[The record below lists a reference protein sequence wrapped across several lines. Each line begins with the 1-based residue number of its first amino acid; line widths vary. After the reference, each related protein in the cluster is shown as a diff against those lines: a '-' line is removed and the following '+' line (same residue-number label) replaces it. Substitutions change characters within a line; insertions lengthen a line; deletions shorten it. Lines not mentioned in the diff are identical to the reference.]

1 MFARRQSAHWSDLG
15 MTIATRLGRA
25 IGSLA
30 LGLGLCLGILAA
42 PGNGAAEDT
51 LPPAIR
57 TIIAAPRYAGAS
69 WGLRVVDVQSGQV
82 LQQLGPDALFF
93 TGSVRKLFSVA
104 AALGALG
111 AEHRFT
117 TPVYRRGAVAADGV
131 LQGDLVL
138 VASGDLTL
146 GGRTTG
152 DGEVAFTDFDHT
164 EANSLGSAILTA
176 PDPLAGIDMLARQVA
191 ASGIRR
197 VQGEVIVDDRLFD
210 HFRVPNGNVLITP
223 VILNDNLV
231 DVTIEPTVPGQPA
244 KVEWR
249 PRSAAFTVEPH
260 VATVAAGGEKRIE
273 LTVNGAVGT
282 VSGQIPA
289 GYKPDL
295 PGVPTLV
302 QTFRIEDP
310 SAYLRTAFIEALVR
324 AGVAIDA
331 APVAPNPASR
341 LPAPGSYE
349 AGERVAA
356 LVSPPYAHYA
366 RLILKVSHNLGANLS
381 LMLVGLSQ
389 GARTVGDALAAERR
403 LLVRDYGLPETGF
416 DFPTNGSG
424 SPDSRATPQ
433 AIVGLL
439 QAMRGRPAFDTYFAA
454 LPVLGVDGSL
464 ASIGRLPPD
473 PAIAPAIGKV
483 YAKTGTTFADG
494 ALKAQVFAGYIDA
507 RSGRRLAYVVYV
519 NDATGIRDIAGVIQV
534 FRDEGAISAVI
545 RDKD

>member
-1 MFARRQSAHWSDLG
+1 MTPRIRLRRV
-15 MTIATRLGRA
+15 IAG
-25 IGSLA
+25 LA
-30 LGLGLCLGILAA
+30 LGLCLCLS
-42 PGNGAAEDT
+42 PGAGRAVADDV

-57 TIIAAPRYAGAS
+57 DIIAAPRYAGAS
-69 WGLRVVDVQSGQV
+69 WGLRVVDLQSGQV
-82 LQQLGPDALFF
+82 LQQLGPDSLFF
-93 TGSVRKLFSVA
+93 TGSVRKLFSVGT
-104 AALGALG
+104 ALGALG
-111 AEHRFT
+111 PDHRFT
-117 TPVYRRGAVAADGV
+117 TPVYRRGAVSADGV

-146 GGRTTG
+146 GGRTTPE
-152 DGEVAFTDFDHT
+152 GEVAFTDFDHT

-176 PDPLAGIDMLARQVA
+176 PDPLAGLDALARQVA
-191 ASGIRR
+191 AAGIRR
-197 VQGEVIVDDRLFD
+197 VGGEVIVDDRLFE

-231 DVTIEPTVPGQPA
+231 DVTILPTAPGQPA
-244 KVEWR
+244 QVDWR

-260 VATVAAGGEKRIE
+260 VVTVAAGEEQRIE
-273 LTVNGAVGT
+273 LTTKGTVGI
-282 VSGQIPA
+282 VSGQIPVGA
-289 GYKPDL
+289 RPGL
-295 PGVPTLV
+295 PGVATLV

-310 SAYLRTAFIEALVR
+310 SAYLRTAFIEALGR
-324 AGVAIDA
+324 AGVAVDA
-331 APVAPNPASR
+331 VPVAPNPAAG
-341 LPAPGSYE
+341 LPAPGAYE
-349 AGERVAA
+349 AATRVAA
-356 LVSPPYAHYA
+356 LVSPPYAQYA

-381 LMLVGLSQ
+381 LMLVGLDQ

-403 LLVRDYGLPETGF
+403 LLVRDYGLPDAGF

-439 QAMRGRPAFDTYFAA
+439 RAMRTKPAFDAYFAA

-464 ASIGRLPPD
+464 ASIGRVPPD
-473 PAIAPAIGKV
+473 PAVAPAIGKV

-519 NDATGIRDIAGVIQV
+519 NDAARIRDIPGVIQV
-534 FRDEGAISAVI
+534 FQDEGAISAIVQD
-545 RDKD
+545 RD